1 MEDPTNTS
9 TTSPT
14 ARLSTCGVCFAEL
27 GDQEAGWANT
37 STGERLCDRCFEIA
51 RLDREL
57 DKLRRFNVSL
67 ARLLLRH
74 ALETSSSADTGT
86 ALAAETAEI
95 LDELD
100 LAA

>member
-1 MEDPTNTS
+1 M
-9 TTSPT
+9 
-14 ARLSTCGVCFAEL
+14 CFAEL
-27 GDQEAGWANT
+27 GDHEAGWANAP
-37 STGERLCDRCFEIA
+37 TGECLCDRCFEIA

-57 DKLRRFNVSL
+57 DKLRRLHVSL

-74 ALETSSSADTGT
+74 ALETSRSADTGT

>member
-1 MEDPTNTS
+1 MKDPTDTS

-14 ARLSTCGVCFAEL
+14 ARLRTCGVCFAEL
-27 GDQEAGWANT
+27 GDHEAGFVNT

-51 RLDREL
+51 RLDHEL
-57 DKLRRFNVSL
+57 DKLRRLNVSL

-74 ALETSSSADTGT
+74 VLETSRSADTGT